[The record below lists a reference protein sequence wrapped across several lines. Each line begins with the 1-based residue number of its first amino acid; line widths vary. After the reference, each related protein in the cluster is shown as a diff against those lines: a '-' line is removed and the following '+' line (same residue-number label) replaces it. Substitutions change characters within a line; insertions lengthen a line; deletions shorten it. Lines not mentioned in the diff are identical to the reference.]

1 MPPGTAKKK
10 DNYFNVEGKK
20 GRKFFFVFAW
30 VFFRDQI
37 IGNWD
42 KLIVSYQCCGCCS
55 SHPFRYVL
63 RFTMLRT
70 ARDHQKKKKVEK
82 KIRSTFVEGV
92 VPWSR
97 GTFLRDS
104 TPFSSPPSAT
114 PCAAEIIELSYSHY
128 VQPFRF
134 SYVVRP
140 PSSDYTRLGAG
151 AGVMSSKTCY
161 LYRLSCTP
169 DTSYNLRVVIRGNL
183 NDFNATTSLSMR

>member
-70 ARDHQKKKKVEK
+70 ARDHQKKKKSRRKLEALSSKGWYHGVAALFCA
-82 KIRSTFVEGV
+82 IRH
-92 VPWSR
+92 
-97 GTFLRDS
+97 
-104 TPFSSPPSAT
+104 PSA
-114 PCAAEIIELSYSHY
+114 PLH
-128 VQPFRF
+128 Q
-134 SYVVRP
+134 RP
-140 PSSDYTRLGAG
+140 PVPPKLSSYHIPIMCNPFDSRTSFDPHRQI
-151 AGVMSSKTCY
+151 
-161 LYRLSCTP
+161 TP
-169 DTSYNLRVVIRGNL
+169 DWGRGQGWCRAKPAICIVYLVHQTHRTTFESLFVVI
-183 NDFNATTSLSMR
+183 